1 MCVLLLAVAV
11 EVHSVCV
18 CSVVSCGSGGALS
31 VCVLCCQW
39 RCTQCV
45 CSVVSCGSGGALS
58 VCVLLSAAAVEVHS
72 VCVFCC

>member
-18 CSVVSCGSGGALS
+18 FCVV
-31 VCVLCCQW
+31 
-39 RCTQCV
+39 
-45 CSVVSCGSGGALS
+45 SGGALS
-58 VCVLLSAAAVEVHS
+58 VCVLLSAAAVEVNSVCVCSVVSCGSGGELS